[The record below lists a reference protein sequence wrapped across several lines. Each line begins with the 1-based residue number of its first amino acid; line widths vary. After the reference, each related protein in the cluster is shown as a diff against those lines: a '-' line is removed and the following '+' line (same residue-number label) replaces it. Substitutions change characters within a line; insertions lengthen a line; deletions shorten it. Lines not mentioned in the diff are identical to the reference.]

1 MEYLAT
7 ITKNKCILIDCKKRD
22 FPSQGIVQ
30 IREDLI
36 VLPSWIEFKNTIK
49 GYINATWINRFNS
62 TSLYRQTKTFISEPS
77 EVVSKEIMK
86 LPRQSARSVITFLTG
101 FGPFMK
107 HFYQMDQNF
116 YKTDK
121 CCVCKEGG
129 SVECPL
135 HFIF

>member
-1 MEYLAT
+1 MWLPLQ
-7 ITKNKCILIDCKKRD
+7 KNKCTLIECKKCD
-22 FPSQGIVQ
+22 FPSKGNDQ
-30 IREDLI
+30 IRENLI
-36 VLPSWIEFKNTIK
+36 VLPSCFELKNTIK
-49 GYINATWINRFNS
+49 GYISAIWIKRFNNN

-77 EVVSKEIMK
+77 GIVSKEIMK
-86 LPRQSARSVITFLTG
+86 LPRQSARNVIAFLTG